1 MERISEED
9 VDCFL
14 QQMKRLSEADSA
26 IDMRQEER
34 RHFQDFCI
42 WIPEVFRQT
51 EIENAEE
58 IFWSERLPDVVF
70 LNEDKTAGI
79 TLQKFEDARTRVSMT
94 GIRQMLEKL
103 DDRIVFYD
111 TGMETDGIKVHWL
124 EYKSFA
130 ADVRVYNVLF
140 IFCAGSKEILGTF
153 FCRFE
158 EYEQWKP
165 VIWEMMRTIKEEY
178 KHERT

>member
-1 MERISEED
+1 M
-9 VDCFL
+9 
-14 QQMKRLSEADSA
+14 
-26 IDMRQEER
+26 
-34 RHFQDFCI
+34 
-42 WIPEVFRQT
+42 
-51 EIENAEE
+51 
-58 IFWSERLPDVVF
+58 VF

-103 DDRIVFYD
+103 DDRLVFYD

-140 IFCAGSKEILGTF
+140 IFATGSKEILGTF
-153 FCRFE
+153 YCRFE
-158 EYEQWKP
+158 EYEHWKP
-165 VIWEMMRTIKEEY
+165 VIWEIMRTIKEEQA
-178 KHERT
+178 

>member
-79 TLQKFEDARTRVSMT
+79 TLEGSAVKA
-94 GIRQMLEKL
+94 
-103 DDRIVFYD
+103 Y
-111 TGMETDGIKVHWL
+111 WL

>member
-14 QQMKRLSEADSA
+14 QQMKRLSETDSD
-26 IDMRQEER
+26 IEMRQEEW

-42 WIPEVFRQT
+42 WIPEVFQQT
-51 EIENAEE
+51 EIENVEE

-70 LNEDKTAGI
+70 INEDKTAGI

-103 DDRIVFYD
+103 DDRLVFYD
-111 TGMETDGIKVHWL
+111 TGMETDGIKV
-124 EYKSFA
+124 
-130 ADVRVYNVLF
+130 
-140 IFCAGSKEILGTF
+140 
-153 FCRFE
+153 
-158 EYEQWKP
+158 
-165 VIWEMMRTIKEEY
+165 
-178 KHERT
+178 

>member
-94 GIRQMLEKL
+94 GSDRCWRSLMTDLFFMIQAWRQ
-103 DDRIVFYD
+103 
-111 TGMETDGIKVHWL
+111 TG
-124 EYKSFA
+124 
-130 ADVRVYNVLF
+130 
-140 IFCAGSKEILGTF
+140 
-153 FCRFE
+153 
-158 EYEQWKP
+158 
-165 VIWEMMRTIKEEY
+165 
-178 KHERT
+178 